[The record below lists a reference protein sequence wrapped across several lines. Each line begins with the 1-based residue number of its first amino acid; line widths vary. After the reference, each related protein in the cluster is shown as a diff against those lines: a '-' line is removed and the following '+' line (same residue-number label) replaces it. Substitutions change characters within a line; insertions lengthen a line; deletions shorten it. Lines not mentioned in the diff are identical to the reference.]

1 MLSLARSSLRH
12 EFHRYV
18 PAILAVAFAS
28 LLLLI
33 QMALLLGLFGIVTA
47 VIDRS
52 GAQIWLTCPRLPSFD
67 QATDIP
73 ARSALAL
80 KALPEVA
87 ATEDVEM
94 INAQVR
100 IPGGAMIAATV
111 VGYDLRPGGF
121 VMPREFRPVLA
132 NAMRLP
138 DGVIVDHA
146 DADKLHAKLGTV
158 LEINGVRA
166 PVVGFTRH
174 FRGVGGVYLFTSLQ
188 SARQFSGNG
197 IQVPAM
203 TTFVAARLHHPEL
216 ADQVRD
222 AVQPKSSD
230 RTFDAWT
237 GRGLSR
243 HSQLYWLLETGMGV
257 GVLFSALIGVVVGV
271 VITSQTLRG
280 IILASLKEY
289 ATLRA
294 MGVSVS
300 SLRTIVL
307 ELAAWIGAFGLV
319 VTGVVAYALAFIA
332 DRSSVSL
339 DFPWWT
345 IAATVVFTFAV
356 AFASGFIALR
366 VLYTAEP
373 SELLR

>member
-33 QMALLLGLFGIVTA
+33 QMALLLGLFGIVTS

-52 GAQIWLTCPRLPSFD
+52 AAQIWLTCPRLASFD
-67 QATDIP
+67 QGTDIP

-80 KALPEVA
+80 KALPAVA
-87 ATEDVEM
+87 ATEEVEM
-94 INAQVR
+94 LNASVR
-100 IPGGAMIAATV
+100 IPGGAMIPTTV
-111 VGYDLRPGGF
+111 IGYDLRPHSF
-121 VMPREFRPVLA
+121 VMPAAFRPALA
-132 NAMRLP
+132 EALHLP
-138 DGVIVDHA
+138 GGVVVDMA
-146 DADKLHAKLGTV
+146 DADKISAKIGTV

-174 FRGVGGVYLFTSLQ
+174 FRGVGGVYLFTSIE
-188 SARQFSGNG
+188 SARRFSGNG
-197 IQVPAM
+197 IEVPAM
-203 TTFVAARLHHPEL
+203 TTFVAAKLHDPAL
-216 ADQVRD
+216 AQQVRD
-222 AVQPKSSD
+222 AVQPSSPN

-237 GRGLSR
+237 SQDLSR
-243 HSQLYWLLETGMGV
+243 HSQLYWLFETGMGV

-294 MGVSVS
+294 MGVSVA
-300 SLRTIVL
+300 SLRKIVL
-307 ELAAWIGAFGLV
+307 ELAAWIGGLGLV
-319 VTGVVAYALAFIA
+319 VTAVVAAALAVIA

-345 IAATVVFTFAV
+345 IAITIVFTFAV